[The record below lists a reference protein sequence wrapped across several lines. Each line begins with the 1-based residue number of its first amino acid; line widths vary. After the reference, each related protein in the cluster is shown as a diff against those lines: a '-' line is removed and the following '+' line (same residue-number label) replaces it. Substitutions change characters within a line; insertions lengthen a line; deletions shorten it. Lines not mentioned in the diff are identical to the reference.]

1 MDMDQPKSET
11 TLNNSITHADRR
23 LPLWLTALAL
33 CALLAIFW
41 PTFVSIAAIWARSET
56 FAHGYIIFPISAYLI
71 WQRRAALLAA
81 DYRPDWRAALLL
93 LALGSGW
100 LLAHAGG
107 VQVIEQYAAVA
118 SIPLMVWG
126 MLGWR
131 AVHTILFPLAFLLL
145 AVPFGEFLIPPL
157 MNFTAD
163 FVVTA
168 LQITGIPVYREGTF
182 FSIPSGQWSVVEG
195 CSGLRYLIA
204 SFTLGTLYAYLTY
217 RSPKRRIIFSLLSV
231 LVPIIANGMRAYMIV
246 MIAHLSDMRLALGVD
261 HFIYGW
267 VFFGLVMLLLFWIGA
282 FWREDD
288 QAPQTEKSAQP
299 APGRTFERSAFIKA
313 IALMIAVTL
322 PWPLY
327 AHFLDARSAAK
338 VEVTIPAPI
347 PAKGWQTQTA
357 PLADWKPH
365 YKNASTEWLRTY
377 TRDGQVVGVYVAY
390 YHTQR
395 QDAELINSQN
405 EMIPQKHPVWNN
417 VGESAQPV
425 ALGGTTVP
433 VTQTLLKSNSQQL
446 LIWEWN
452 RINGRHMNNDY
463 LGKMWL
469 ALTKVLG
476 MRDDG
481 ASIVVFTPYEG
492 NPAQAAPVLQTF
504 ITDMLPA
511 IEASLDQA
519 ANRHGR

>member
-1 MDMDQPKSET
+1 M
-11 TLNNSITHADRR
+11 NNSITSTDKR

-41 PTFVSIAAIWARSET
+41 PTFVSIAAIWERSET

-71 WQRRAALLAA
+71 WQRRAELLAV

-93 LALGSGW
+93 PALGSGW

-118 SIPLMVWG
+118 SIPLIVWG

-131 AVHTILFPLAFLLL
+131 AVRTILFPLAFLLL

-168 LQITGIPVYREGTF
+168 LQITGMPVYREGTF
-182 FSIPSGQWSVVEG
+182 FTIPSGQWSVVEG

-217 RSPKRRIIFSLLSV
+217 RSAKRRIIFSLLSI
-231 LVPIIANGMRAYMIV
+231 LVPIIANGLRAYMIV
-246 MIAHLSDMRLALGVD
+246 MIAHLSDMQLALGVD
-261 HFIYGW
+261 HYIYGW

-282 FWREDD
+282 FWREDE
-288 QAPQTEKSAQP
+288 APETEKIAST
-299 APGRTFERSAFIKA
+299 APGRAVERSAFIKA

-322 PWPLY
+322 PWALY
-327 AHFLDARSAAK
+327 AHFLDARSAVK
-338 VEVTIPAPI
+338 VEVAIPAPV
-347 PAKGWQTQTA
+347 PAKGWQAQTT

-365 YKNASTEWLRTY
+365 YLNASAEWLGTY
-377 TRDGQVVGVYVAY
+377 TREGKTVGVYVAY
-390 YHTQR
+390 YRTQH
-395 QDAELINSQN
+395 QGAELINSQN
-405 EMIPQKHPVWNN
+405 IMIPQKHPVWNN
-417 VGESAQPV
+417 MGESARPV
-425 ALGGTTVP
+425 AVGGASVP
-433 VTQTLLKSNSQQL
+433 VTQTLLKSNSQRL
-446 LIWEWN
+446 LIWEWD
-452 RINGRHMNNDY
+452 RINGRHMNNIY
-463 LGKMWL
+463 LGKMRL
-469 ALTKVLG
+469 ALSKVLG
-476 MRDDG
+476 LRDDG

-492 NPAQAAPVLQTF
+492 NPAQTAPVLQGF
-504 ITDMLPA
+504 IADMLPA

>member
-1 MDMDQPKSET
+1 M
-11 TLNNSITHADRR
+11 NNSNAYTDQRI
-23 LPLWLTALAL
+23 PLGLTALAL

-41 PTFVSIAAIWARSET
+41 STFVSIAAIWERSET

-71 WQRRAALLAA
+71 WQRRAELLAV
-81 DYRPDWRAALLL
+81 DYRPDWRAALMLS
-93 LALGSGW
+93 AFGSGW
-100 LLAHAGG
+100 LLAHAGS
-107 VQVIEQYAAVA
+107 VQVIEQYAVVA
-118 SIPLMVWG
+118 SIPLIVWG

-131 AVHTILFPLAFLLL
+131 AVRTILFPLAFLLL

-168 LQITGIPVYREGTF
+168 LQLIGMPVFREGTF
-182 FSIPSGQWSVVEG
+182 FTIPSGQWSVVEG

-217 RSPKRRIIFSLLSV
+217 RSAKRRIIFCLLSV
-231 LVPIIANGMRAYMIV
+231 LVPIIANGLRAFMIV
-246 MIAHLSDMRLALGVD
+246 MIAHYSDMKLALGVD
-261 HFIYGW
+261 HYIYGW

-288 QAPQTEKSAQP
+288 QAPQTEKRAHVE
-299 APGRTFERSAFIKA
+299 PGQTVERGAFIKA

-322 PWPLY
+322 PWALY
-327 AHFLDARSAAK
+327 AHFLDARSAVK
-338 VEVTIPAPI
+338 VEVVIPAPI
-347 PAKGWQTQTA
+347 PAKGWQVQTA
-357 PLADWKPH
+357 PLAEWKPH
-365 YKNASTEWLRTY
+365 FQNASAEWLRTY

-390 YHTQR
+390 YRTQH

-405 EMIPQKHPVWNN
+405 IMIRQKDPVWSNI
-417 VGESAQPV
+417 GESAHPIP
-425 ALGGTTVP
+425 LGGTSVP
-433 VTQTLLKSNSQQL
+433 VTQTLLKSNTQRL

-452 RINGRHMNNDY
+452 RINGRHMNNAS
-463 LGKMWL
+463 LGKIRL

-476 MRDDG
+476 LRDDG

-492 NPAQAAPVLQTF
+492 SPALAAPVLQGF
-504 ITDMLPA
+504 IADMLPA

-519 ANRHGR
+519 ANRHGQ

>member
-1 MDMDQPKSET
+1 M
-11 TLNNSITHADRR
+11 NNSNAYTDKRI
-23 LPLWLTALAL
+23 PLGLTALAL

-41 PTFVSIAAIWARSET
+41 PTFVSIAAIWERSET

-71 WQRRAALLAA
+71 WQRRAELLAV
-81 DYRPDWRAALLL
+81 DYCPDWRAALLL

-100 LLAHAGG
+100 LLARAGG
-107 VQVIEQYAAVA
+107 VQVIEQYAVVTA
-118 SIPLMVWG
+118 IPLMVWG

-131 AVHTILFPLAFLLL
+131 AVSTILFPLAFLLL

-168 LQITGIPVYREGTF
+168 LQLTGMPVYREGTF
-182 FSIPSGQWSVVEG
+182 FTIPSGQWSVVEG

-217 RSPKRRIIFSLLSV
+217 RSAKRRIIFSLLSI
-231 LVPIIANGMRAYMIV
+231 LVPIIANGLRAYMIV
-246 MIAHLSDMRLALGVD
+246 MIAHLSDMQLALGVD
-261 HFIYGW
+261 HYIYGW

-288 QAPQTEKSAQP
+288 QTPQIEKSAQAGP
-299 APGRTFERSAFIKA
+299 EQTVERSTFIKA

-322 PWPLY
+322 PWALY
-327 AHFLDARSAAK
+327 AHFLDARSTAK
-338 VEVTIPAPI
+338 VEVVIRAPN
-347 PAKGWQTQTA
+347 PAKGWQAQAT

-365 YKNASTEWLRTY
+365 YLNASAEWLGTY
-377 TRDGQVVGVYVAY
+377 TREGKTVGVYLAY

-395 QDAELINSQN
+395 QDVELINSQN
-405 EMIPQKHPVWNN
+405 VMIRQKDPVWSNI
-417 VGESAQPV
+417 GESARPATV
-425 ALGGTTVP
+425 GGASVP
-433 VTQTLLKSNSQQL
+433 VTQTLLKSDSQRL

-452 RINGRHMNNDY
+452 RINGRHMNNAS
-463 LGKMWL
+463 LGKIRL

-476 MRDDG
+476 LRDDG
-481 ASIVVFTPYEG
+481 ASIVVFTSYEG
-492 NPAQAAPVLQTF
+492 NPTQTAPVLQGF
-504 ITDMLPA
+504 IADMLPA